1 MFNVEILDDKEN
13 LLLIKE
19 FKYQKQLEV
28 WLNAFKTS
36 PEAVQY
42 IGQYINVYFFINDE
56 KIIPFTQYNRIIEDP
71 AYLKF
76 KNDKIRRRRGLLKR

>member
-36 PEAVQY
+36 QDAAQY
-42 IGQYINVYFFINDE
+42 IGKYINVYFFINDD
-56 KIIPFTQYNRIIEDP
+56 KIIQFPQYNGIIEDP
-71 AYLKF
+71 AYVKF
-76 KNDKIRRRRGLLKR
+76 KNDKVRRRGLLKR